1 MEVVQMRVILKT
13 RTKYR
18 NSYKW
23 INKVNA
29 MSDSQV
35 MAVYYKMVRAGE
47 LL

>member
-1 MEVVQMRVILKT
+1 MSVVQMREILKKRT
-13 RTKYR
+13 RYA

-35 MAVYYKMVRAGE
+35 IAVYFRMLRAGE
-47 LL
+47 LE